1 MPEISRFFG
10 MIIAMFYDDHAPPHF
25 HVRYGNQ
32 KAIVSIESLSLLR
45 GRLSPKA
52 LGLVTEWAAM
62 HQNELREDWV
72 LARRHAPLKPIP
84 PLE

>member
-10 MIIAMFYDDHAPPHF
+10 IVIAMFYDDHAPPHF

-32 KAIVSIESLSLLR
+32 KAIVGIEPLGLLEGKLSPRVLSL
-45 GRLSPKA
+45 
-52 LGLVTEWAAM
+52 VMEWAAR
-62 HQNELREDWV
+62 HQSELMDNWQRAE
-72 LARRHAPLKPIP
+72 RYAPLKPIP